1 MLRSSLEREF
11 DKTNF
16 ISPKRTP
23 SKSPHRLGLSLQGC
37 GISMPKIRKGC
48 IESPTRPCC
57 LLQINIDKKC
67 TANCLLLGNN
77 FFVPGHVLFQVCDI
91 SNILLIMYSLDKKR
105 DNILLVSTRVFPYWE
120 VEVVRG
126 YYIMQG

>member
-1 MLRSSLEREF
+1 
-11 DKTNF
+11 
-16 ISPKRTP
+16 
-23 SKSPHRLGLSLQGC
+23 
-37 GISMPKIRKGC
+37 MPKIRKGC
-48 IESPTRPCC
+48 VESSTRPCC

-67 TANCLLLGNN
+67 TANCLLLGQN

-120 VEVVRG
+120 VEVVKVIRPFNLHPDFSMVPWRPDFSRVLSE
-126 YYIMQG
+126 IF